1 MTTKHSKP
9 TRAELETLV
18 HCQQQVLKRV
28 EAYLVMSAQYVHPA
42 HAGAYTAL
50 LLEVCAVTTWGSESH
65 DAAA

>member
-28 EAYLVMSAQYVHPA
+28 EAYLVVSAQYVHFKHEA
-42 HAGAYTAL
+42 AYTAL
-50 LLEVCAVTTWGSESH
+50 LLEVCDVTTWAGDVGSE
-65 DAAA
+65 AA